1 MARMLREEGQDD
13 PIVQFG
19 ARILWVDGESY
30 DNTASKFW
38 SGLIDEVIEDYPGCD
53 TIVLA
58 ATGST
63 QLERDIL
70 FPVNELQREI
80 DKDEFIDLEDAIR
93 QAVEEVD
100 MFGHPAAVKV
110 TLFEGKETV
119 LTRDLSREYI
129 DSNVFSYLLA
139 WLLQWSNVPAS
150 KWQDELLSGR
160 IYADDPARNVTYG
173 ITLAFC
179 NKHLSEGLYNRSVT
193 VRFLRQKLD

>member
-1 MARMLREEGQDD
+1 MSRMLREETQDD

-19 ARILWVDGESY
+19 ARILWIDGEPY

-38 SGLIDEVIEDYPGCD
+38 SGLIDEVIEDYPDCD
-53 TIVLA
+53 TIVLFT
-58 ATGST
+58 TGST

-80 DKDEFIDLEDAIR
+80 DKDEFVDLEDAIR

-100 MFGHPAAVKV
+100 MFGQPAAVKV
-110 TLFEGKETV
+110 TLFEGKEMV
-119 LTRDLSREYI
+119 LMRDLSREYI

-139 WLLQWSNVPAS
+139 WLLQWSNVPVP
-150 KWQDELLSGR
+150 KWQDDLLSGR
-160 IYADDPARNVTYG
+160 IYADDPARKVTYG
-173 ITLAFC
+173 ITLAFL

-193 VRFLRQKLD
+193 VRFSRQQLD